1 MTDPE
6 KLLRDERWIPLDSI
20 GFANGDLILLEPRD
34 TEEGTS
40 LEPLLRSTISSYLE
54 YNDNGLSSLTQMWTF
69 EFGHSTFSG
78 GGGGLEEDGFVAF
91 FDNGAFSWLL
101 FSSVTGPLHSPQ
113 VVGSQL
119 YVQTEVGDWL
129 RIDLTRPDHAG
140 ACTAPRPIED
150 DEARDD

>member
-78 GGGGLEEDGFVAF
+78 GGGGLGCGKANCDRR
-91 FDNGAFSWLL
+91 
-101 FSSVTGPLHSPQ
+101 
-113 VVGSQL
+113 GSQR
-119 YVQTEVGDWL
+119 VAQAFIGNGRGV
-129 RIDLTRPDHAG
+129 A
-140 ACTAPRPIED
+140 
-150 DEARDD
+150 